1 MTTAR
6 AGASTPAKLVI
17 ERHIHPGAEAS
28 FTVWADAL
36 VRLARAHP
44 AHEGSSVLTT
54 ADGDA
59 FVLVR
64 FASQDALDAWHTSVA
79 VRAHLASGDLH
90 SRATEPPQV
99 RSGFETWF
107 TLPGRRAMVPP
118 RWKIALIT
126 WCALLPQ
133 VLILGTL
140 VPAGVPRILSVMITT
155 AIPVAMLT
163 WVVMPRLTRWLH
175 RWLFT
180 SS

>member
-1 MTTAR
+1 MTASDAR
-6 AGASTPAKLVI
+6 ANLPAKLVI
-17 ERHIHPGAEAS
+17 ERRVRPGGESTFSA
-28 FTVWADAL
+28 WADAL
-36 VRLARAHP
+36 VQLARAHP
-44 AHEGSSVLTT
+44 AHEGSSVFTT

-59 FVLVR
+59 VVLMR
-64 FASQDALDAWHTSVA
+64 FADQQALDAWQASDA
-79 VRAHLASGDLH
+79 VQQHLRAGDVHSLATD
-90 SRATEPPQV
+90 APQI

-140 VPAGVPRILSVMITT
+140 VPAGVPRVLSVMITT

-163 WVVMPRLTRWLH
+163 WVIMPRLTRLLH

-180 SS
+180 SL